1 MSRRDALAERVF
13 QLGGCVHIQLTVDP
27 DHKRLISRVLS
38 IISSMGAPSLPPPPP
53 AVHTYKGL

>member
-13 QLGGCVHIQLTVDP
+13 QLGGCVHIQFTIDP
-27 DHKRLISRVLS
+27 DHKRP
-38 IISSMGAPSLPPPPP
+38 ISSGFVNYQFHGCPELTTPRS